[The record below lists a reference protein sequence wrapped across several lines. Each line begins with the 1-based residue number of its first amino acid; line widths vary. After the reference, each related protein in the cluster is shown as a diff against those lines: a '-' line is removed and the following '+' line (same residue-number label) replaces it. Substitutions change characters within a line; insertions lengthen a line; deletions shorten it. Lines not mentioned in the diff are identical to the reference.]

1 MELKRIKAV
10 HFCVCFWRRSN
21 SRNKVGFTENVDA
34 IIIFMSKAVAIFF
47 LIICVKKEFE
57 FLKEK
62 AERMT

>member
-1 MELKRIKAV
+1 M
-10 HFCVCFWRRSN
+10 
-21 SRNKVGFTENVDA
+21 GFTENVDA